1 MLHHPESIVF
11 AHISIL
17 TVENHKAE
25 VDYGIVHHHLYRE
38 ERKVREWNDERGSE
52 RKEKIRGS
60 ETMRKGAEDRDCS
73 EVVQEWETTIDAAE

>member
-1 MLHHPESIVF
+1 M
-11 AHISIL
+11 
-17 TVENHKAE
+17 
-25 VDYGIVHHHLYRE
+25 
-38 ERKVREWNDERGSE
+38 REWNDERGSE